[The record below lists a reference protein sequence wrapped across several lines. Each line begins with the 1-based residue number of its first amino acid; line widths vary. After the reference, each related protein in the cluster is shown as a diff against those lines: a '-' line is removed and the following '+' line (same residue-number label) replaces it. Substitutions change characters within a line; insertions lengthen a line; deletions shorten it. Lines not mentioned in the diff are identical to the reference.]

1 MTNDEL
7 DRLQALADEATAG
20 PWTAAATVDE
30 YGQRLHTVDVLPLT
44 TFGEIELNDAAFI
57 AASRDAVPALIA
69 EVRRLREENARSL
82 DAWLRHEGI
91 QPDGEMCATV
101 SSVLAENE
109 RLREEIDEWHRISER
124 WGRASGKQYG
134 KLATI
139 RDLANARLADT
150 AHMASIQEA
159 ETLWAIVAATEGE

>member
-91 QPDGEMCATV
+91 QPDGEMRATV

-134 KLATI
+134 KLAAI